1 MRIAGIVFAAVL
13 AATLATGCKTRAVS
27 CKQTNKAYVG
37 AQEVPPL
44 KAPPGLE
51 APNTRN
57 ALKVPGLETPER
69 VRSKNEP
76 CLDAPPPFSPPKAGA
91 PVPAPAAQPAPAK
104 TPDTSNPAT
113 TPGTSK

>member
-57 ALKVPGLETPER
+57 ALKVPRLDTPER
-69 VRSKNEP
+69 VRGKNEP
-76 CLDAPPPFSPPKAGA
+76 CLDAPPEFSPPKAVA
-91 PVPAPAAQPAPAK
+91 PAPGPAPQ
-104 TPDTSNPAT
+104 PVPAT